1 LPTRFV
7 LVANVAIVAIAAKHA
22 PAMPHTTDTS
32 IPHAARLR
40 AALSVK
46 RVNLIETHRAS
57 NDACGNPLPPQPAVI
72 DLDRYATAYFVWI
85 ANKLTRGA
93 SQNYLNLFGVGS
105 EVWRCM
111 VLLAIH
117 ETVSAQ
123 QVSQIIGMDKASV
136 SRCFKQMVA
145 KKLIALAL
153 DPADGRIRLAS
164 LTLHGR
170 HIHDQILGIALA
182 REKALLDVL
191 SADEQENLI
200 VLLKRLHEN
209 LPAVEQATQDF
220 IADSLARPLHASGNP
235 PPGKRTA

>member
-1 LPTRFV
+1 
-7 LVANVAIVAIAAKHA
+7 
-22 PAMPHTTDTS
+22 MPHTNTS
-32 IPHAARLR
+32 LARKAPR
-40 AALSVK
+40 ALVGAP
-46 RVNLIETHRAS
+46 REPANAS
-57 NDACGNPLPPQPAVI
+57 NEAGGDPAPLPPSVI
-72 DLDRYATAYFVWI
+72 DLERYVPAYFVWI

-93 SQNYLNLFGVGS
+93 SQNYLNLFGVGA

-111 VLLAIH
+111 VLLAVH

-145 KKLIALAL
+145 KKLIALEL

-182 REKALLDVL
+182 RERALLQVL
-191 SADEQENLI
+191 SPDEQETLI
-200 VLLKRLHEN
+200 ALLKRLHEN
-209 LPAVEQATQDF
+209 LPAVELATQDF
-220 IADSLARPLHASGNP
+220 IADSLARPI
-235 PPGKRTA
+235 RTPHPT

>member
-1 LPTRFV
+1 MTRTTTS
-7 LVANVAIVAIAAKHA
+7 LAERREKHETRETRESRESREGRQIRTRTSAIAPIKLA
-22 PAMPHTTDTS
+22 
-32 IPHAARLR
+32 
-40 AALSVK
+40 SVVK
-46 RVNLIETHRAS
+46 SGRAS
-57 NDACGNPLPPQPAVI
+57 NDAPGDPLPCLPAVI
-72 DLDRYATAYFVWI
+72 DLDRYVPAYFVWI

-93 SQNYLNLFGVGS
+93 SQNYLNLFGVGA

-145 KKLIALAL
+145 KKLIALEL

-182 REKALLDVL
+182 RERALLQVL
-191 SADEQENLI
+191 SDDEQETLI

-220 IADSLARPLHASGNP
+220 IADSLARPIHAP
-235 PPGKRTA
+235 RTPAPVKRPI

>member
-1 LPTRFV
+1 MRQAHPTLAR
-7 LVANVAIVAIAAKHA
+7 KTA
-22 PAMPHTTDTS
+22 PAPAGS
-32 IPHAARLR
+32 GFAA
-40 AALSVK
+40 SD
-46 RVNLIETHRAS
+46 AS
-57 NDACGNPLPPQPAVI
+57 NEPDVDVAMSLPAVI
-72 DLDRYATAYFVWI
+72 DLDRYVPAYFVWI

-93 SQNYLNLFGVGS
+93 SQNYLNLFGVGA

-111 VLLAIH
+111 VLLAVH

-145 KKLIALAL
+145 KKLIALEL

-182 REKALLDVL
+182 RERALLEVL
-191 SADEQENLI
+191 SPDERETLI
-200 VLLKRLHEN
+200 GLLKRLHEN
-209 LPAVEQATQDF
+209 LPAVEQATQDY
-220 IADSLARPLHASGNP
+220 IADSLARPL
-235 PPGKRTA
+235 RTAPVV

>member
-1 LPTRFV
+1 MVTS
-7 LVANVAIVAIAAKHA
+7 ANNEPNGDAA
-22 PAMPHTTDTS
+22 
-32 IPHAARLR
+32 
-40 AALSVK
+40 
-46 RVNLIETHRAS
+46 
-57 NDACGNPLPPQPAVI
+57 PPPPSVI
-72 DLDRYATAYFVWI
+72 DLDRYVPAYFVWI

-93 SQNYLNLFGVGS
+93 SQNYLNLFGVGA

-111 VLLAIH
+111 VLLAVH

-145 KKLIALAL
+145 KKLIALEL

-182 REKALLDVL
+182 RERALLEVL
-191 SADEQENLI
+191 SRDERETLI
-200 VLLKRLHEN
+200 GLLKRLHEN
-209 LPAVEQATQDF
+209 LPAVEQATQDY
-220 IADSLARPLHASGNP
+220 IADSLARPL
-235 PPGKRTA
+235 RTAPVV

>member
-1 LPTRFV
+1 MSTSSARKSTNLQEAV
-7 LVANVAIVAIAAKHA
+7 SAKIQKKAVA
-22 PAMPHTTDTS
+22 
-32 IPHAARLR
+32 
-40 AALSVK
+40 
-46 RVNLIETHRAS
+46 RAS
-57 NDACGNPLPPQPAVI
+57 NDEPNGVLPALPSAI
-72 DLDRYATAYFVWI
+72 DLDRYVPAYFVWI

-117 ETVSAQ
+117 DTISAQ

-145 KKLIALAL
+145 KKLIALEL
-153 DPADGRIRLAS
+153 DDNDGRVRLAS

-182 REKALLDVL
+182 REQALLQVL
-191 SADEQENLI
+191 SVDEIDILLG
-200 VLLKRLHEN
+200 LLKRVHEN
-209 LPAVEQATQDF
+209 LPAVELATQAF
-220 IADSLARPLHASGNP
+220 LADSLAKPAHK
-235 PPGKRTA
+235 KRVD